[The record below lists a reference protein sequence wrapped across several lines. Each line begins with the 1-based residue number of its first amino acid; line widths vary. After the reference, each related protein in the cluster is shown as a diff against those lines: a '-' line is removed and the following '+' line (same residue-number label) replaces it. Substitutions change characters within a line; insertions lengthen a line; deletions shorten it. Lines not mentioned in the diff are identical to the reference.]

1 LANVLSYSNNFINEV
16 KGSDNGDYSR
26 VVTFPSSDTN
36 FPDQTKKY
44 IISAL
49 EVVTGVDNKYFKYV
63 PIASASTTNEY
74 DNTVAYYFD
83 GTNPN
88 LSEWNKVEFS
98 GNTLKTDLKTLKYYN
113 IYKGDEFM
121 FRETGFLPMVGRKQ
135 YVDLFP
141 NVIPS
146 KLNDINSADYKKF
159 DTSFDI
165 AIKVWKNYSGSTN
178 NTSSYYANQKNANNK
193 GTFRSFS
200 ITFETSQSNNGKK
213 DLDLAAKT
221 FQKVLQLFTF
231 EGKQLIDFF
240 NP

>member
-1 LANVLSYSNNFINEV
+1 
-16 KGSDNGDYSR
+16 
-26 VVTFPSSDTN
+26 
-36 FPDQTKKY
+36 
-44 IISAL
+44 
-49 EVVTGVDNKYFKYV
+49 
-63 PIASASTTNEY
+63 
-74 DNTVAYYFD
+74 
-83 GTNPN
+83 
-88 LSEWNKVEFS
+88 
-98 GNTLKTDLKTLKYYN
+98 
-113 IYKGDEFM
+113 M

-159 DTSFDI
+159 DTPFDI